1 MKTIRS
7 TSKISLLFLCSFMIG
22 AYAPSVVPF
31 WIMRAVETIGN
42 VPGYITT
49 DDTSPRIENAPMPA
63 DPRKITMVFGGDVM
77 LARGVES
84 VIRDTA
90 GGDYTWPWANIAPYL
105 KRADI
110 ACVNLESQIS
120 ERGKPDLTRISGPWF
135 AAKDQA
141 VQGLVHAGIDM
152 VTVANNHCFDYGPD
166 SLTNSLENL
175 RQAGIK
181 YSGIGSYDEAYAPVY
196 LTVKDKKV
204 AFLAYTNQVYPWYRA
219 TKGFKHQIGISW
231 PAKDGAA
238 WLSYDNLDKGI
249 ARAKNDG
256 ANIIVVSMHF
266 GVEYD
271 TTPSL
276 AQELFTRHAIDQ
288 GAHIVIGHGPHIV
301 QPVIVYK
308 HGIIAYSLGNLIF
321 DLQESRHPG
330 VSRGMLLEIDWE
342 NGAIT
347 KVTPRYTR
355 NNEATCQPDFETA
368 ALSCGTRSGWLPILS
383 LLPRSHGISH
393 KPAV

>member
-42 VPGYITT
+42 VPGYITS
-49 DDTSPRIENAPMPA
+49 DDTSPRIESAPMP
-63 DPRKITMVFGGDVM
+63 DDQRKITMVFGGDVM

-90 GGDYTWPWANIAPYL
+90 GGDYTWPWANIAAYL
-105 KRADI
+105 KNADI

-120 ERGKPDLTRISGPWF
+120 ERGKPDLTRLSGPWF
-135 AAKDQA
+135 AARDQA

-166 SLTNSLENL
+166 SLADSLDNL
-175 RQAGIK
+175 TVAGIK
-181 YSGIGSYDEAYAPVY
+181 YSGVGSSVEAYTPAY
-196 LTVKDKKV
+196 LTVKGKKV

-219 TKGFKHQIGISW
+219 TPGFKHRSGISW
-231 PAKDGAA
+231 PAKEGAA
-238 WLSYDNLDKGI
+238 WLSYDKLDQGI
-249 ARAKNDG
+249 ERAKKDG
-256 ANIIVVSMHF
+256 AHIIVVSMHY

-271 TTPSL
+271 PMPSL
-276 AQELFTRHAIDQ
+276 AQDLFSRHAIDQ
-288 GAHIVIGHGPHIV
+288 GAHIVIGHGPHV
-301 QPVIVYK
+301 LQPVTNYK

-321 DLQESRHPG
+321 DLRENIHPG

-342 NGAIT
+342 DGAIT
-347 KVTPRYTR
+347 KVMPRYTR
-355 NNEATCQPDFETA
+355 NNEATCRPDFETA
-368 ALSCGTRSGWLPILS
+368 GMSCQ
-383 LLPRSHGISH
+383 HGFRIDCPS
-393 KPAV
+393 